1 MPRLSD
7 IAATGAIT
15 LAKGRATTGGTVDIR
30 REYMGLDLAT
40 VGRGHRSSPIG
51 AKSVGKGDKNTS
63 RTIGTDARQAIEA
76 FLAAM
81 AEEMDDGPL
90 AFKLWAHSYEKMRTS
105 EGWPPVSEKVLSLAM
120 QAAGCRRRE
129 IDRRKHGRGRYVAF
143 ELPRRSE

>member
-1 MPRLSD
+1 VSRLSD

-40 VGRGHRSSPIG
+40 VGRGHRSNPTG
-51 AKSVGKGDKNTS
+51 AKNTA
-63 RTIGTDARQAIEA
+63 RTIATDARQAIEA

-90 AFKLWAHSYEKMRTS
+90 AFKLWAHSYDKMRAS

-129 IDRRKHGRGRYVAF
+129 IDRRKQGRGRYIAF